1 VKVQKTLISLNH
13 KRFRKDI
20 FVTWQYDNTRLKQS
34 QMRILVKGF
43 YGYHETTRFKY
54 EIWTK
59 LEK

>member
-1 VKVQKTLISLNH
+1 MFAAWGYNS
-13 KRFRKDI
+13 
-20 FVTWQYDNTRLKQS
+20 TRLKQS

-54 EIWTK
+54 EIWKK